1 MAETP
6 RNPDGTQAAKTRK
19 IGRAIRSTQRAAKS
33 SKKPDL
39 DARNERM
46 VGPRKPMG
54 PPLKDPVSG
63 RAAARARAS
72 SASRPTDPA
81 MPRASRKQPTARK
94 SSTRGRATKR
104 GSTTKR
110 RR

>member
-6 RNPDGTQAAKTRK
+6 RNPDGRQAAKTRK
-19 IGRAIRSTQRAAKS
+19 IGRAVRSTQRAAKS

-39 DARNERM
+39 DERNQRM

-54 PPLKDPVSG
+54 PPLKDPG
-63 RAAARARAS
+63 RASSRARARS
-72 SASRPTDPA
+72 TSTPTDPA
-81 MPRASRKQPTARK
+81 MPRATRKGQPTGRK
-94 SSTRGRATKR
+94 TSTRGRGTR
-104 GSTTKR
+104 GGTTRKR